1 MLCFSLLFLI
11 NLKFYYNMKK
21 KVKIIVTGGLG
32 FIGSNLIDLL
42 LKNNFFVINLDKV
55 SYSSNFYNV
64 KEFIGN
70 KNYRFIKC
78 DITNKKIIS
87 KILKKEKPSGLFNLA
102 AESHVDRSI
111 DSPYPF
117 IKNNILGVFNLLEAI
132 KDYYNSNKK
141 FKFVHISTDE
151 VYGDVLKGRTKE
163 NHPYKPSS
171 PYAASKASSD
181 HLVYSY
187 YHTYKLPVMV
197 TNCSNNYGPKQH
209 PEKLIPKIIYNI
221 INNIDVPIYGD
232 GKNSREWIYV
242 EDHCKALL
250 KVYKKGNIGEFYN
263 IGSNEN
269 INNLKICSKLFKI
282 FKKINF
288 DSKSRIKFINDR
300 PGHDRRYALNSNKI
314 LVGLKWKSKINVTD
328 GLYKT
333 VKWYLENKQYF
344 KSLKKRD
351 IIKRLGKK

>member
-117 IKNNILGVFNLLEAI
+117 IKNNIL
-132 KDYYNSNKK
+132 
-141 FKFVHISTDE
+141 
-151 VYGDVLKGRTKE
+151 E
-163 NHPYKPSS
+163 N
-171 PYAASKASSD
+171 
-181 HLVYSY
+181 
-187 YHTYKLPVMV
+187 T
-197 TNCSNNYGPKQH
+197 
-209 PEKLIPKIIYNI
+209 
-221 INNIDVPIYGD
+221 
-232 GKNSREWIYV
+232 
-242 EDHCKALL
+242 
-250 KVYKKGNIGEFYN
+250 
-263 IGSNEN
+263 
-269 INNLKICSKLFKI
+269 NLKIKEF
-282 FKKINF
+282 
-288 DSKSRIKFINDR
+288 RE
-300 PGHDRRYALNSNKI
+300 NSNEIIFVKI
-314 LVGLKWKSKINVTD
+314 
-328 GLYKT
+328 
-333 VKWYLENKQYF
+333 QF
-344 KSLKKRD
+344 KSDYSNQPKLSP
-351 IIKRLGKK
+351 LF